1 MRPVI
6 IGNSTAAIAAVEAIH
21 QYAPGVSPVLIAEE
35 ALPPYS
41 PTALIALAEGRIQ
54 EKEFFFRDS
63 GVYRRNHV
71 EEKLGKRAI
80 RIDPRERFV
89 ILENGEQI
97 PFSTLLIAAGARP
110 KKPGAPGLADGEAIT
125 LRSIKDARQLE
136 SRLKNSKEAC
146 IVGAGLIGMELA
158 QALLAKGMAAKV
170 VEILPQI
177 IPASFDR
184 QAALVIQRV
193 FEERGVRFFLNAS
206 DLSFQSGK
214 QPGVKQVSV
223 SGTAVGNADLILWTT
238 GISPR
243 IDLVEGTLIRVN
255 RGIWVNQK
263 METSVAGIYAAG
275 DIAEAP
281 DFFSGEPVMNPILPA
296 AAAQGR
302 VAGMNMI
309 GQEAEFP
316 GNLKMNIFSYFGRVA
331 FSVGEIVPSMGDE
344 EIVIRHTAQE
354 YGKIMLRAGK
364 LTGGVF
370 VNMDFEPGIFRAMV
384 ASREDF
390 SSSKRRFM
398 EDIKSFSR
406 VWMMRRRTEGVS
418 PREGFSRAGRRVPGN
433 DAGVAQAAFP
443 ICQERKA

>member
-1 MRPVI
+1 LRPVI

-21 QYAPGVSPVLIAEE
+21 QYAPEVSPVLIAQE

-54 EKEFFFRDS
+54 EKELFFRDA

-71 EEKLGKRAI
+71 EEKLGKRAMGI
-80 RIDPRERFV
+80 YPRERFV

-97 PFSTLLIAAGARP
+97 PFSKLLIAAGARP
-110 KKPGAPGLADGEAIT
+110 KRPEAPGLGDGEALT
-125 LRSIKDARQLE
+125 LRSIEDARRLAM
-136 SRLKNSKEAC
+136 RLKASREAC

-158 QALLAKGMAAKV
+158 QAFLAKGMATKV
-170 VEILPQI
+170 VEIMPHI

-184 QAALVIQRV
+184 AAALIIQRV

-206 DLSFQSGK
+206 DLSFQSRN
-214 QPGVKQVSV
+214 QSGVKQVSV
-223 SGTAVGNADLILWTT
+223 GGTSVGNADVILWTT

-243 IDLVEGTLIRVN
+243 IDLVGGTLIRVH

-281 DFFSGEPVMNPILPA
+281 DFFSGEPAMNPILPA

-316 GNLKMNIFSYFGRVA
+316 GNLKMNIFAYFGRVA

-344 EIVIRHTAQE
+344 EVVIRHTAQE
-354 YGKIMLRAGK
+354 YGKILLRSGK

-370 VNMDFEPGIFRAMV
+370 VNLDVEPGIFRAMV

-398 EDIKSFSR
+398 EDIRSFSR
-406 VWMMRRRTEGVS
+406 VWMMRRRTEGVG
-418 PREGFSRAGRRVPGN
+418 PREGFSRTGRRVPGN
-433 DAGVAQAAFP
+433 DAGLAQATLP
-443 ICQERKA
+443 IQQEHKT